1 MCFCTEPKDRII
13 SSTGKWGQ
21 GWVSS
26 LGTSTIELTKS
37 TALLYDPL
45 PAAVL
50 DAHGRKTSRPRQS
63 HFIKLKLKLR
73 LLSGISL
80 GHPHPSIV
88 ASNLL
93 LPVRD
98 RADLDSMSILGS
110 FVSARL
116 IG

>member
-1 MCFCTEPKDRII
+1 VCFCTEPKDRII

-21 GWVSS
+21 DWVSS
-26 LGTSTIELTKS
+26 LGTSTIGITNS

-50 DAHGRKTSRPRQS
+50 DAHGRKPSQPRQS
-63 HFIKLKLKLR
+63 HFIKLKLKPR
-73 LLSGISL
+73 LSSGISSVKPIL
-80 GHPHPSIV
+80 QYSP
-88 ASNLL
+88 SNLL

-98 RADLDSMSILGS
+98 RADQDSISILGS